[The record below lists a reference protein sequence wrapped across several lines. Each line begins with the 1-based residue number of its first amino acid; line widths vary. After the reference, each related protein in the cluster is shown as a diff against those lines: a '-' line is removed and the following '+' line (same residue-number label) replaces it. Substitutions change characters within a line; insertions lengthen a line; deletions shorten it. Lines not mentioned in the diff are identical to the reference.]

1 VNRSKE
7 GTDLRLGVVGLGSV
21 IQGDDGA
28 GPAAVALLEATWELP
43 KEVHVV
49 DLGTPGPY
57 LADHLIN
64 YDMVVLLDT
73 VRAKAKPGT
82 VVRYGRH
89 QLLATCVA
97 GPRVSP
103 HDPGVGE
110 ALRQLAFQGV
120 DPEVVLIGVVPLSN
134 SAGTELSATVERAL
148 PEMVSAVIAEL
159 EQNGC
164 ECRRRESPEE
174 PRWWWSRGLASSH
187 GMLPSS

>member
-1 VNRSKE
+1 MNRTGG
-7 GTDLRLGVVGLGSV
+7 GTDLRIGVVGLGSV

-43 KEVHVV
+43 KAVHVV

-73 VRAKAKPGT
+73 VRAKEKPGT
-82 VVRYGRH
+82 VVRYGRN
-89 QLLATCVA
+89 QLLATCVS

-120 DPEVVLIGVVPLSN
+120 DPDVALIGVVPETD
-134 SAGTELSATVERAL
+134 SAGTELSLTVEQAL
-148 PEMVSAVIAEL
+148 PAMVSAVIEEL
-159 EQNGC
+159 EKSGC
-164 ECRRRESPEE
+164 ECRRRENPRE
-174 PRWWWSRGLASSH
+174 PRWWWSRVAMAQGAH
-187 GMLPSS
+187 